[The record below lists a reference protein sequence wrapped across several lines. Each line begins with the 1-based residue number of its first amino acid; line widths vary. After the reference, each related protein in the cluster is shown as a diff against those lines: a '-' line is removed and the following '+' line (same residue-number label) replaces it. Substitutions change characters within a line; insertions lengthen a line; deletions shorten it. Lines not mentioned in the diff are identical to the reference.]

1 MVRQATTDADPDKQR
16 LRSKVVSKNDI
27 KLAMD
32 TQADRERMLS
42 EMTRA
47 EKAELLQWI
56 VKDLGDD
63 FPGIESRP
71 DVMGGVPCITR
82 TRIPIW
88 LLEQSRRLGTSDAD
102 LLRDYPSLTVQD
114 LANAWNFVRSH
125 RAEIESQIEANEKD
139 DE

>member
-1 MVRQATTDADPDKQR
+1 MST
-16 LRSKVVSKNDI
+16 S
-27 KLAMD
+27 
-32 TQADRERMLS
+32 ADRERMLS

-56 VKDLGDD
+56 VRDLGDD

-82 TRIPIW
+82 TRIPVW
-88 LLEQSRRLGTSDAD
+88 LLEQSRRLGTSEAD
-102 LLRDYPSLTVQD
+102 LLNDYPTLTVQD

-125 RAEIESQIEANEKD
+125 RTEIESEIEANEKD
-139 DE
+139 E